1 MSTAAAV
8 TGARNTE
15 LGCRQGQRHWRLSRV
30 GRELRQWQS
39 VVTGKLREM
48 VAAEAGISGES
59 GDSGLRWE
67 GECEV
72 TK

>member
-1 MSTAAAV
+1 M

-15 LGCRQGQRHWRLSRV
+15 LGCRQGQRYWRLSRA
-30 GRELRQWQS
+30 GGELRQWQS
-39 VVTGKLREM
+39 AV
-48 VAAEAGISGES
+48 AEAGISGES

>member
-1 MSTAAAV
+1 MAQARIVQNYGRAAALTAESCKV
-8 TGARNTE
+8 
-15 LGCRQGQRHWRLSRV
+15 Q
-30 GRELRQWQS
+30 LRQWQS
-39 VVTGKLREM
+39 A
-48 VAAEAGISGES
+48 AAEAGSSGKRGRQRL